1 MQNAYVKISVSLP
14 DEVYGFLKA
23 KSKGGGGTPIS
34 RLVAQAVGRM
44 ALRESKSKTK
54 GGVRK

>member
-1 MQNAYVKISVSLP
+1 MQGAYVKISVSLP

-23 KSKGGGGTPIS
+23 KSKAGATPVS

-44 ALRESKSKTK
+44 AERDAKTKSKGRASK
-54 GGVRK
+54 